1 MAAREKGAELMAI
14 VDAQGRLFG
23 RLNLLDAVLLA
34 LLAGLLPLGL
44 AAYSLFREHPARLVS
59 VTPTEVPQANEFRL
73 SVTGQ
78 NLRPYMR
85 VSAGSQQGLDFV
97 FKSTTEAEVPFLNLL
112 PGEYDIVLYDHAQER
127 SRLPKAL
134 IVGPGPLPVTQ
145 MIAVGSFGNLDGE
158 KARKITPGLALSG
171 IGEVIATGAP
181 APDRTAIFAGQS
193 RVAVQVPNALQV
205 PAVVRL
211 RCGVRAPQGRPDCL
225 VGDAPLAP
233 FVLLLLPA
241 PFGDTPFLV
250 EQVRSIEPI
259 RQIEMQVRFS
269 GDPAILS
276 LIRPGDADRGGT
288 ANELAGGAVIARLGQ
303 LRRLSETAAELKAT
317 VRVDLQLAPG
327 GWLYDSSPLR
337 AGSVLPM
344 RTPRYTLQGLVT
356 ELPAPVPGTTT
367 R

>member
-1 MAAREKGAELMAI
+1 MAI

-44 AAYSLFREHPARLVS
+44 AAYSLFRDHPPRILS
-59 VTPTEVPQANEFRL
+59 VTPTEVPQTEEL
-73 SVTGQ
+73 SVSVTGQ

-85 VSAGSQQGLDFV
+85 VSAGDRQGLDFV
-97 FKSTTEAEVPFLNLL
+97 FKSTTEAVVPFLNLP
-112 PGEYDIVLYDHAQER
+112 PGEYDIILYDHAQER

-134 IVGPGPLPVTQ
+134 IVGPGPLPTTQ
-145 MIAVGSFGNLDGE
+145 MIAVGAFGNLDGE
-158 KARKITPGLALSG
+158 KARKITSGLALSG

-181 APDRTAIFAGQS
+181 APDRTAVFAGPS

-211 RCGVRAPQGRPDCL
+211 RCGVRARQGRPDCL
-225 VGDAPLAP
+225 VRDAAIAP
-233 FVLLLLPA
+233 TVLLLLPA

-259 RQIEMQVRFS
+259 REIEMQVRFS
-269 GDPAILS
+269 GDPAVVS

-288 ANELAGGAVIARLGQ
+288 SNELAAGAVIVRLGQ
-303 LRRLSETAAELKAT
+303 LRQSSQGAAEREAT
-317 VRVDLQLAPG
+317 VRADLQLAPG

-337 AGSVLPM
+337 AGSFLPM

-356 ELPAPVPGTTT
+356 GLPVPTAPASTT